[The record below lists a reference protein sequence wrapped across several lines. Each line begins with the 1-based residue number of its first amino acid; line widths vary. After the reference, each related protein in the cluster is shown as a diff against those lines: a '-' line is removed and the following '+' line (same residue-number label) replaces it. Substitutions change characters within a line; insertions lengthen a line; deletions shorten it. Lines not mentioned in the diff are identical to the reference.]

1 LFFLKVEDHELS
13 DQLAGDAGEESG
25 NPLCGAFDTYR
36 ETLVGQVWR
45 EMLGKGWHWV
55 VRWLLYQLP
64 GATGSSDAGL
74 DYFWVVIKGVP
85 RQTRI

>member
-1 LFFLKVEDHELS
+1 MFFLKVEDHELS

-55 VRWLLYQLP
+55 V
-64 GATGSSDAGL
+64 
-74 DYFWVVIKGVP
+74 
-85 RQTRI
+85 